1 MKEWKDCKGYEG
13 HYQVSNEG
21 DVRTL
26 NWMGSGKIKELKKS
40 KGVTG
45 YMRVNFIENGRY
57 YGKFVHRLVA
67 EAFVPNPNNLP
78 CINHK
83 NEVKDDNRPENL
95 EWCTVKYNNT
105 YGTRMDKVKKAMRGI
120 TFTSEHCKK
129 ISESKK
135 SKHLHHPKE
144 WRAEHSKRMTG
155 NQNPIF
161 GLRRKRV
168 YNEDGTYKYIVLNQ

>member
-1 MKEWKDCKGYEG
+1 MKEWRDCKGYEG

-26 NWMGSGKIKELKKS
+26 NWMGSGKMKELKIRKNS
-40 KGVTG
+40 NG
-45 YMRVNFIENGRY
+45 YMSIHFIENGIHHT
-57 YGKFVHRLVA
+57 KLVHRLVA

-95 EWCTVKYNNT
+95 EWCTQAYNNS
-105 YGTRMDKVKKAMRGI
+105 YGTRIQRLSESLSGR
-120 TFTSEHCKK
+120 TFSDEHCKH
-129 ISESKK
+129 ISETKRNQD
-135 SKHLHHPKE
+135 LHHTSE
-144 WRAEHSKRMTG
+144 WCKQHSKRMTG
-155 NQNPIF
+155 SQNPIF

-168 YNEDGTYKYIVLNQ
+168 YNEDGTYKYIVLN